1 MAMVVAKGYKR
12 HECMST
18 CESINERQ
26 YIYMMEF
33 YSDLKRNEVEIHA
46 MTWMNLETV
55 HAK

>member
-1 MAMVVAKGYKR
+1 MVVAKVYKR

-18 CESINERQ
+18 CESINERL

-33 YSDLKRNEVEIHA
+33 YSALKRNEVVIHA
-46 MTWMNLETV
+46 MTRMNLETV